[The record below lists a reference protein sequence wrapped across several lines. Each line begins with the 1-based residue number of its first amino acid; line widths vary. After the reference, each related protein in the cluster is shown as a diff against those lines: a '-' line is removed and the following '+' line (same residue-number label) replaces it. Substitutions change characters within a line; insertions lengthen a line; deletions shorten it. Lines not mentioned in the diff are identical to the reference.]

1 MAKPLGK
8 APSFIVR
15 KRKREDDPLDA
26 LVLESGTQ
34 EKKARDNSGGVYK
47 RAGSLRGQLTEA
59 ELKERLSLASINKDT
74 FGGVQDVEMA
84 DGDLLKA
91 LTAVPLS
98 PEEHAANE
106 AGKQGKDPFYQ
117 YLTMTDEYI
126 KSLNKSEDMDC
137 KDGDHWD
144 YFVPHVAE
152 AGQENFLDGK
162 SWATVVGEVDT
173 DEFDFTIPDGYGH
186 GEANEFLGQEDN
198 MDEDNEDDIDYPDEE
213 DNNMYEPQVFA
224 RAPKK
229 LQRDFST
236 ASVFSV
242 AEEDPEAAELA
253 DLIKDY
259 SKPGGS
265 DMHRPPAF
273 ACLYTKPYAGRSV
286 HAMITNTKRR
296 DIKAAA
302 PRYLTMTFHY
312 PPSLIACK
320 RRLTDGPLDAL
331 LLNSGDPG
339 KESREPKVVYKLA
352 ASVGNRVTLTEL
364 RRQFRLDFLDL
375 EFMCGGAIEKN
386 VEANM
391 SEDTLLKALNLESP
405 STSDEHA
412 SSDARKQNGQ
422 VEKHPYLSLIEEDMR
437 SYIAGDPFRLEI
449 HDKFMD
455 SGMSVPNG
463 FCWDFFLPL
472 TPEVGQEGY
481 LDGKSWSNVFAYMD
495 EDDNEEE
502 EEEKEEE
509 TMQVKLDND
518 EVIPDD
524 DHTAVNA
531 HPVAKTAQTKR
542 TYTPSEMRKSYI
554 LTARAMSSLMYSC
567 TPGDDDSDLW
577 SPTSSGSFYDARDEP
592 DWMSSDSEEKIQ
604 DKQRFQALDS
614 INSLNFRGFTFDGEL
629 LAGDAD
635 LRRKDTVIGV
645 SR

>member
-1 MAKPLGK
+1 MPKPLGK

-34 EKKARDNSGGVYK
+34 EKKTRDNKGGVYK
-47 RAGSLRGQLTEA
+47 RAGSLKGQLTEA

-74 FGGVQDVEMA
+74 FGGVQDVDMA

-91 LTAVPLS
+91 LTVAPLS
-98 PEEHAANE
+98 PEEHSANE
-106 AGKQGKDPFYQ
+106 AGKQGEDPLYQ

-126 KSLNKSEDMDC
+126 KSLDKSDDMDC

-144 YFVPHVAE
+144 YFVPHIAE

-173 DEFDFTIPDGYGH
+173 DEFDFAIPEGYGH

-213 DNNMYEPQVFA
+213 DNDLYETQVSA

-273 ACLYTKPYAGRSV
+273 ACLYTKPYAGRSIHV
-286 HAMITNTKRR
+286 MITNAKRR

-302 PRYLTMTFHY
+302 LFFNRHQPSSPFLADPSKTLLTMPILY

-320 RRLTDGPLDAL
+320 RRLKDGPLDAL
-331 LLNSGDPG
+331 LLNSGEPG
-339 KESREPKVVYKLA
+339 KESREPKVVYKLS
-352 ASVGNRVTLTEL
+352 ASVGNGVTLKDLKGQL
-364 RRQFRLDFLDL
+364 RLFLLDL
-375 EFMCGGAIEKN
+375 EFFGGGAIDN
-386 VEANM
+386 VEAEM
-391 SEDTLLKALNLESP
+391 TEEALLKVLNLKPNSP
-405 STSDEHA
+405 STSDEHVT
-412 SSDARKQNGQ
+412 SDARKQGGQ
-422 VEKHPYLSLIEEDMR
+422 VEKHPYLSLGESEKNLRLYIED
-437 SYIAGDPFRLEI
+437 DPTLWEM
-449 HDKFMD
+449 HDEFID
-455 SGMSVPNG
+455 SGMSGPNG
-463 FCWDFFLPL
+463 FYWDFFLPL
-472 TPEVGQEGY
+472 TPEAEQEDF

-495 EDDNEEE
+495 QDDEEE
-502 EEEKEEE
+502 VEGKA
-509 TMQVKLDND
+509 TPVNLDND
-518 EVIPDD
+518 EVEPDGGD
-524 DHTAVNA
+524 TTGNA
-531 HPVAKTAQTKR
+531 HPVARTAQTKR
-542 TYTPSEMRKSYI
+542 TFTSSELRKSHV
-554 LTARAMSSLMYSC
+554 LSARGVSSLLYSH
-567 TPGDDDSDLW
+567 TQPPRAEDLW
-577 SPTSSGSFYDARDEP
+577 IPSFSLGSLFDQIDARDEAE
-592 DWMSSDSEEKIQ
+592 WLSSD
-604 DKQRFQALDS
+604 
-614 INSLNFRGFTFDGEL
+614 
-629 LAGDAD
+629 
-635 LRRKDTVIGV
+635 
-645 SR
+645 